1 MVREDRI
8 KLMVKAAVYEKKE
21 EKDALSVGKY
31 RKKDY
36 VFLQMLKT
44 AIMSA
49 VAALI
54 LAALWFFYQP
64 ESFLDEMKLHTLLLV
79 LAAVCGLALL
89 LVAAYLM
96 AAYFFYSRKY
106 DRSRDKNRRYG
117 LLLKRL
123 YHLYETE
130 EKTKKPAGGKKS
142 DDEFAGSE
150 GTPENLL

>member
-54 LAALWFFYQP
+54 LAALWF
-64 ESFLDEMKLHTLLLV
+64 LDEMKLHTLLLV
-79 LAAVCGLALL
+79 FAAVCGLALL